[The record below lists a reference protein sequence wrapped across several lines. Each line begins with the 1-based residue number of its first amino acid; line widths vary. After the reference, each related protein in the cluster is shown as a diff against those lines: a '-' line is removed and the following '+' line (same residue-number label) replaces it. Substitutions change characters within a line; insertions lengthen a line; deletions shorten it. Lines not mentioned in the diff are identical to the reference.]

1 MYTDKYGGEI
11 VEEQNIVSK
20 TVNYI
25 EQNLEKNLS
34 LDKISEEM
42 NYSKFHLNRLFSEK
56 VGCTIYKYI
65 QMRRITEAA
74 RKLVYTDAPVIDIA
88 LEANYN
94 SQQAFTL
101 AFRQIYLCT
110 PQAYRGIGVF
120 TPRQDKFS
128 MYCKYNFYDIANI
141 RFEGAAA

>member
-1 MYTDKYGGEI
+1 MYNDKYGGGI
-11 VEEQNIVSK
+11 VEEQNIVLK

-34 LDKISEEM
+34 LDEISLEM

-74 RKLVYTDAPVIDIA
+74 RKLVYTDESVIDIA
-88 LEANYN
+88 MEANYN

-101 AFRQIYLCT
+101 AFRQIYLYT
-110 PQAYRGIGVF
+110 PQAYRAIGVF
-120 TPRQDKFS
+120 APMRDKFS
-128 MYCKYNFYDIANI
+128 MDCRYNFCDRINM

>member
-1 MYTDKYGGEI
+1 MED
-11 VEEQNIVSK
+11 QNIVLK
-20 TVNYI
+20 TVSYI
-25 EQNLEKNLS
+25 EQNLEKNLN
-34 LDKISEEM
+34 LDEISEKM

-74 RKLVYTDAPVIDIA
+74 RKLVHTDEPVIDIA
-88 LEANYN
+88 MEANYN

-110 PQAYRGIGVF
+110 PQAYRAIGIF

-128 MYCKYNFYDIANI
+128 MYCKYNFCELNMK
-141 RFEGAAA
+141 FEGVAA

>member
-1 MYTDKYGGEI
+1 MKEQSI
-11 VEEQNIVSK
+11 VLN

-25 EQNLEKNLS
+25 EQNLEKNLN
-34 LDKISEEM
+34 LNEISEKM

-74 RKLVYTDAPVIDIA
+74 RKLVYTDEPVIDIA
-88 LEANYN
+88 MEANYN

-101 AFRQIYLCT
+101 AFRQIYLHT
-110 PQAYRGIGVF
+110 PQAYRTIGVF
-120 TPRQDKFS
+120 TPRRDKFS
-128 MYCKYNFYDIANI
+128 MHCKYNFYDITNI
-141 RFEGAAA
+141 RFEGVAA